1 MSFCTATVPPLE
13 VVAVKFRENVV
24 DSFTGGVSR
33 VRPRAEGPGEP
44 LQPQREHQQLP
55 RDPRAGRDRCGGQ
68 GQAGDKLTV
77 VPLQASCPSWA
88 PRSPTS
94 AWGTACGSWCPTVSR
109 CGSAEPRSNSLL
121 RTGSRAPWRLGWC
134 WTRPWSAPCPPPS
147 ASRAGPRCPTWAWSP
162 GTCSSPSG
170 TSAPALQQVTAYY

>member
-55 RDPRAGRDRCGGQ
+55 GDPRPGRDRWGG
-68 GQAGDKLTV
+68 GCFKIILNTFFLFYFHKED
-77 VPLQASCPSWA
+77 
-88 PRSPTS
+88 
-94 AWGTACGSWCPTVSR
+94 
-109 CGSAEPRSNSLL
+109 E
-121 RTGSRAPWRLGWC
+121 
-134 WTRPWSAPCPPPS
+134 
-147 ASRAGPRCPTWAWSP
+147 
-162 GTCSSPSG
+162 
-170 TSAPALQQVTAYY
+170 